1 MSTAL
6 VTALRESCGY
16 LRDGG
21 YEQTAELMEMAAAE
35 IERLNRRAHAL
46 EIDSQTPTA
55 SRRAVDRLRR
65 FVKTDAAQVGPAG
78 LDPQRHRK

>member
-35 IERLNRRAHAL
+35 IERLNRRVHAL
-46 EIDSQTPTA
+46 ETDSQTPTA
-55 SRRAVDRLRR
+55 SRRPLDRLRQY
-65 FVKTDAAQVGPAG
+65 VGTSAAPASLTDF
-78 LDPQRHRK
+78 DPRRRSK